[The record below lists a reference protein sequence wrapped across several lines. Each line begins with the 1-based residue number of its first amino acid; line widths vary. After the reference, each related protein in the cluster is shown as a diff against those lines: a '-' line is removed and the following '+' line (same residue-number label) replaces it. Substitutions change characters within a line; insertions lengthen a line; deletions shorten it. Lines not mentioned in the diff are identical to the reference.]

1 MPTYQQTITDNIRH
15 LQRQIDRINTAQM
28 GPVTIA
34 AGDGSMKMLGT
45 DGGEVFSFNENG
57 MYFLHRGSRRNMSVF
72 SDNIVTWL
80 EKHDTTLSE
89 HNTRI
94 STAQKDADRAHS
106 RLDGVGTV
114 LENHNTRI
122 ANAGR
127 MALDA
132 QATADNAQSRLDG
145 VGKVLDSH
153 NTRIANAG
161 AAAAAAQR
169 SADSAQSRAD
179 SAYSRAGTGISDAAS
194 ARSRAD
200 AAYSRANSAYDLA
213 SDRATQKQINDLKH
227 EIAVERARIDRL
239 G

>member
-1 MPTYQQTITDNIRH
+1 VATYEQSLADNIAH
-15 LQRQIDRINTAQM
+15 LQRQINRINTAQM

-45 DGGEVFSFNENG
+45 DGGEVFSFDESG

-80 EKHDTTLSE
+80 ERHDTTLSE

-94 STAQKDADRAHS
+94 NTAQSDVNRAHS

-114 LENHNTRI
+114 LESHNTRI

-132 QATADNAQSRLDG
+132 QATADNAQKRLDG
-145 VGKVLDSH
+145 VGTVLENH

-161 AAAAAAQR
+161 AMA
-169 SADSAQSRAD
+169 SAAQSRAD
-179 SAYSRAGTGISDAAS
+179 SAYARAGTGISDAAS

-200 AAYSRANSAYDLA
+200 AAYSLA
-213 SDRATQKQINDLKH
+213 QGRATQTQIDNIRDAMSTMSSRITALG
-227 EIAVERARIDRL
+227 ARVTAIENKIR